1 MAQDSSRG
9 GIYRAATASFDF
21 QNPASALGGL
31 LQLTCELTQSP
42 RAALYE
48 LAEAEGGFSPRFA
61 QGLPVTD
68 LGRLA
73 SSSDNPVRNGAES
86 IHALPPTGPERSALG
101 LPL

>member
-21 QNPASALGGL
+21 QNPASALSEL

-68 LGRLA
+68 LGRLT
-73 SSSDNPVRNGAES
+73 SSSDNPVLNE
-86 IHALPPTGPERSALG
+86 ALTKNRAASTGKERSARG
-101 LPL
+101 DP